1 MESIPF
7 FRTWLAKTIGHA
19 NDKCS
24 SGSGCKATDP
34 HGPRV
39 RAGAD
44 CVFPFKYRGV
54 LHSACTLSG
63 DHKQPWCSTKTDDN
77 YEHKS
82 GTWATCALTC
92 PTEVSKIKLV
102 DGKNEWEGNIMVGGK
117 PVCDDGAKKHGK
129 AAAQVVCRFI
139 FFWSISSQKF
149 TITIIFLDAVA
160 CQMSTMSK
168 CPNVRCKKICPD
180 SVEISPYQSRSN
192 EICLMMSIKLS

>member
-63 DHKQPWCSTKTDDN
+63 DHKQPWCSTTTDDN

-82 GTWATCALTC
+82 GTWATCALSC

-102 DGKNEWEGNIMVGGK
+102 GGKNEWEGNIMVGGK
-117 PVCDDGAKKHGK
+117 PVCDDGAKDYGDAVAH
-129 AAAQVVCRFI
+129 VVCRFI
-139 FFWSISSQKF
+139 LLWPKTNIWGDLLRSVPFIMWGHLSVNFVQTFDASI
-149 TITIIFLDAVA
+149 LDTNP
-160 CQMSTMSK
+160 QQHFK
-168 CPNVRCKKICPD
+168 
-180 SVEISPYQSRSN
+180 
-192 EICLMMSIKLS
+192 